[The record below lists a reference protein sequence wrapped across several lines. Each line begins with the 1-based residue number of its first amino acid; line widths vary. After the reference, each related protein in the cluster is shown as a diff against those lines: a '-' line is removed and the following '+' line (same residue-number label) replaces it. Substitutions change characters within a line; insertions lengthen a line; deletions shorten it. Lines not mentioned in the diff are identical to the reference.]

1 MIRRIFSACAA
12 AVVAATVLTAIGPA
26 NASYEYPGLNQG
38 GTPLVLTEK
47 SRLQGGDRYATA
59 VAASRA
65 TYPGGVDTVYLASGL
80 NFPDALSAGPVAAR
94 AKAPLLLTTPWG
106 LPLAVR
112 AELERLKP
120 KRIVL
125 VGGTSS
131 ISPEVERTIAPL
143 AASVVREGG
152 ANRYATSWRLAD
164 RAFPGTV
171 PAVYLA
177 TAADFPDALSAG
189 AAAARDGGPV
199 LLIDGKAAVLDPSV
213 TALIKRMKP
222 QKVYAVGGAAVIP
235 DRLLSAARAL
245 APVTRLA
252 GSDRYATSAVVGK
265 TWTSATRAY
274 IASGENFADALIGS
288 AVAGMTGQPLFV
300 TPPLCI
306 PPEVTRA
313 AEALKV
319 SDATILGG
327 YDAVTS
333 EAPRQSCDADVLVGP
348 FQP

>member
-1 MIRRIFSACAA
+1 MIRRILGVCAA
-12 AVVAATVLTAIGPA
+12 TAVVVGALASTGPA
-26 NASYEYPGLNQG
+26 NASDPQLNEG

-47 SRLQGGDRYATA
+47 SRLQGADRYETA

-65 TYPGGVDTVYLASGL
+65 AYPKTADTVYLASGL

-94 AKAPLLLTTPWG
+94 AGAPLLLTTPWG
-106 LPLAVR
+106 LPLPVR

-125 VGGTSS
+125 VGGTAS
-131 ISPEVERTIAPL
+131 ISAAVERTVAPL

-152 ANRYATSWRLAD
+152 ANRYTTSWGLAD

-177 TAADFPDALSAG
+177 TAADYPDALSAG

-199 LLIDGKAAVLDPSV
+199 LLVDGDASAIHPSV
-213 TALIKRMKP
+213 LALIKRMKP
-222 QKVYAVGGAAVIP
+222 ATIYAVGGASVLPEKLLAAVRGI
-235 DRLLSAARAL
+235 

-252 GSDRYATSAVVGK
+252 GADRYATSAAVGA
-265 TWTSATRAY
+265 TWTAATKAY
-274 IASGENFADALIGS
+274 VASGQNFPDALVGS
-288 AVAGMTGQPLFV
+288 ALAGSTGQPLFIV
-300 TPPLCI
+300 PDYCM
-306 PPEVTRA
+306 PPEVTKTA
-313 AEALKV
+313 AALKL

-327 YDAVTS
+327 RDAVT
-333 EAPRQSCDADVLVGP
+333 ELAAAQSCDAHMIVGP
-348 FQP
+348 VMP